1 MWIIKLDPF
10 KQITLKSYYKV
21 ISVETMNRPHS
32 VVNSLEVIMDKQVN
46 LIQ

>member
-10 KQITLKSYYKV
+10 KQITVKSYKV
-21 ISVETMNRPHS
+21 ISVDTMNRPHS
-32 VVNSLEVIMDKQVN
+32 VVNSLEVIMDKQVD